1 MDPKSMTIVDGDVT
15 EQTKQVF
22 KNFDQVVQASGSTRN
37 KVAKTTVRIHYPQQ
51 SQWLITHTQVFLKS
65 MDNFAEMNA
74 VYSEYFGEHKPAR
87 SAVEVARLPRD
98 VLVEIEAIV
107 VE

>member
-1 MDPKSMTIVDGDVT
+1 MTIVDGGIT
-15 EQTKQVF
+15 EQTTQAL
-22 KNFDQVVQASGSTRN
+22 KNLEQIIEASGSSVN
-37 KVAKTTVRIHYPQQ
+37 KVAKT
-51 SQWLITHTQVFLKS
+51 LVFLKN
-65 MDNFAEMNA
+65 MDNFADMNV
-74 VYSEYFGEHKPAR
+74 VYSKFFGEHKPAR